1 MEIPLIPTVFMKPST
16 SLSDPYPSPT
26 IIPSFT
32 LKDDCCDYEA
42 ELVIVIGE
50 TCKDVSEAEALNYVL
65 GYTAAND
72 VSSRASQFA
81 QSQWSFSKGFDGACP
96 LGPVVVSKEL
106 VPEPGKLRLRGLKNG
121 RVMQDCGIEYVP
133 PPFEKQNAMFEGLL
147 TGCNSDLIFSVP
159 KTVSF
164 LSQGTTLKPG
174 TIILTG
180 TPAGVGFS
188 FSPKEFLRHGDEF
201 SVEIL
206 PHIGTLMTRFE
217 NEDDGTSQRIQRA
230 IRNLSS

>member
-1 MEIPLIPTVFMKPST
+1 MAIPLIPTVFMKPST
-16 SLSDPYPSPT
+16 SLADPYPSPT

-32 LKDDCCDYEA
+32 IKDDCCDYEA

-50 TCKDVSEAEALNYVL
+50 TCKDVSEADALDYVL

-106 VPEPGKLRLRGLKNG
+106 VPEPGMLRLRGLKNG

-133 PPFEKQNAMFEGLL
+133 PYPYSLNYRVRCVK
-147 TGCNSDLIFSVP
+147 
-159 KTVSF
+159 
-164 LSQGTTLKPG
+164 
-174 TIILTG
+174 
-180 TPAGVGFS
+180 VG
-188 FSPKEFLRHGDEF
+188 
-201 SVEIL
+201 
-206 PHIGTLMTRFE
+206 
-217 NEDDGTSQRIQRA
+217 
-230 IRNLSS
+230 